1 MFVSMQ
7 VQGQAPEG
15 PMKEH
20 LERRLR
26 SAVKAYGTRAQDIA
40 LRADATMLPRGRVS
54 CRVAI
59 SLDAGVFTG
68 TAKGANVFFAAEE
81 ALAKAQRNADK
92 VLRRE
97 ERPAAGNLF
106 LTPSASNG

>member
-7 VQGQAPEG
+7 VEGRPPEG

-20 LERRLR
+20 LERRLQGAAR
-26 SAVKAYGTRAQDIA
+26 TYGARTQGIA
-40 LRADATMLPRGRVS
+40 LRATSTTLPRGKVH

-59 SLDAGVFTG
+59 SLDTGVFTG
-68 TAKGANVFFAAEE
+68 AAKGANVYFAAEE
-81 ALAKAQRNADK
+81 AITKAVRNANK

-97 ERPAAGNLF
+97 ERPAAGLF
-106 LTPSASNG
+106 LTPSTSNG